1 MVKMTVMAA
10 KMAVQQMN
18 LKTNIAMKPAVMP
31 KIAQPLAAAMSA
43 EIPRQM
49 QTIAAHAI
57 THAVRMKFAK
67 IASVLKHKQVNAIK
81 TK

>member
-1 MVKMTVMAA
+1 MAKMTVMAA

-18 LKTNIAMKPAVMP
+18 QKTNIAMKPAVMP

-43 EIPRQM
+43 EIPRQT

-57 THAVRMKFAK
+57 THAVSMKFAK
-67 IASVLKHKQVNAIK
+67 IASVLKYKQVNAVK

>member
-1 MVKMTVMAA
+1 MAKMTVMAA
-10 KMAVQQMN
+10 KMAVQPMN

-31 KIAQPLAAAMSA
+31 KIARPLAVAMSA

-67 IASVLKHKQVNAIK
+67 IASVLKCKQANAVK

>member
-67 IASVLKHKQVNAIK
+67 IASVLKYKQVNAIK

>member
-1 MVKMTVMAA
+1 MAKMTVMAA

-31 KIAQPLAAAMSA
+31 KIARPLAAAMSA
-43 EIPRQM
+43 ETLRLM

-67 IASVLKHKQVNAIK
+67 IANVLKCKRISVAK
-81 TK
+81 MK